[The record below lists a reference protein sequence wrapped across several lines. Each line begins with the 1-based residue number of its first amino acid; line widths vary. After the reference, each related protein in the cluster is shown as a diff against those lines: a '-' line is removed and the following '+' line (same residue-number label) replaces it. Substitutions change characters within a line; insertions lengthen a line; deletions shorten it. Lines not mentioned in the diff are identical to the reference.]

1 MSDTSPEESLNEP
14 GLRSANAEAQMR
26 AQGAGAPPRPQTGKV
41 ETYVKDKDDIFANVG
56 RNDPCPCGS
65 GKKFKK
71 CHGA

>member
-1 MSDTSPEESLNEP
+1 
-14 GLRSANAEAQMR
+14 MR